1 MAKKANTKQM
11 GKRKSFDFILVAV
24 VLAMVSLGVI
34 MVLSASSPSSLAKNG
49 NSYEYVKTQG
59 IAAVGGIIFMFIL
72 SKIDYK
78 TYKMFDKI
86 GYAVTIVL
94 LLAVLIPGVGLS
106 SGGATRWI
114 LLRTTKFTTIRNC
127 KNYISY
133 IFCIIFNR
141 Q

>member
-1 MAKKANTKQM
+1 MAKVTNTKQM
-11 GKRKSFDFILVAV
+11 GKRKSFDFILVTV
-24 VLAMVSLGVI
+24 VLAMVALGVI
-34 MVLSASSPSSLAKNG
+34 MVLSASSPSSLAESG

-59 IAAVGGIIFMFIL
+59 IAAVGGIVFMFIL

-86 GYAVTIVL
+86 AYAVTIIL

-114 LLRTTKFTTIRNC
+114 LLRTFKPATF
-127 KNYISY
+127 
-133 IFCIIFNR
+133 
-141 Q
+141 

>member
-1 MAKKANTKQM
+1 MAKVVNTKQM
-11 GKRKSFDFILVAV
+11 GKRKSFDFILITA

-34 MVLSASSPSSLAKNG
+34 MVLSASSPSSLAESG

-59 IAAVGGIIFMFIL
+59 IAAVGGIIFMFVL

-78 TYKMFDKI
+78 TYKIFDKI

-114 LLRTTKFTTIRNC
+114 LLRTIKLTTFRSSKNC
-127 KNYISY
+127 ISN
-133 IFCIIFNR
+133 IFCIILNR
-141 Q
+141 